1 MASVAAA
8 MLIHPVA
15 CGRPCMPDAS
25 GFEGRHDTFR
35 RPFERHRRSGS
46 AVPDRLAGALSRRLL
61 IPDLA
66 AGGGSGHGS
75 VAGAGQENRVGLP
88 AGDRAGDVRDILVLP
103 SGSQSRPPD
112 PRDLSRR
119 LVLVLVARLA
129 GQGPIIIGLDD
140 TIEAP
145 LGRAYQGAR
154 HLSRPGAFQP
164 WPFRQDQ
171 RAALAQLHAA
181 CPAAL
186 VAGHQGPAL
195 PDHPGPV
202 RTLRRQARPASQATH
217 RLGATGHASNPSLG
231 PQRAI
236 VFVADSSFGNHE
248 LAWRIGQRAT
258 LISRL
263 RLDANLFAPPPPRDP
278 NKRGRPRQKGPPLP
292 KLQTRLDDPD
302 ARWTSITLPRWYG
315 SSKEKTLQIISDTAL
330 WYRPGTPPKAIRWVL
345 VRDPEGERD
354 PQAFFCPDTNMEPA
368 KIIATFVRRWQV
380 EVTFQEL
387 RAHLGLE
394 TQRQWS
400 HAAIA
405 RTTPVLCGL
414 YSLVCLWA
422 TDVLSTNHLSYAAA
436 WYQKT
441 SVTFSDAIAAI
452 RCQTLAWKQFIALP
466 ATPGTKHN
474 SARQDKADAVRPLL
488 RSIMHKVEIRKRFS
502 KSLQEP
508 YASGA
513 TQQKRQAIR
522 QTYGVP

>member
-1 MASVAAA
+1 MTHFDDPSSAIGDPVPPFLIDWLEPFRGAFSSPTWRLVAVLV
-8 MLIHPVA
+8 M
-15 CGRPCMPDAS
+15 
-25 GFEGRHDTFR
+25 
-35 RPFERHRRSGS
+35 
-46 AVPDRLAGALSRRLL
+46 GAL
-61 IPDLA
+61 LA
-66 AGGGSGHGS
+66 PGKRTVSACLRVTGRAMCETFSSYHQ
-75 VAGAGQENRVGLP
+75 VLNR
-88 AGDRAGDVRDILVLP
+88 ARW
-103 SGSQSRPPD
+103 D

-140 TIEAP
+140 TIE
-145 LGRAYQGAR
+145 RRWGAR
-154 HLSRPGAFQP
+154 IKARGIYRDPVRSSHGHFVKTSGLRWLSFMLLVPLPWSPGI
-164 WPFRQDQ
+164 R
-171 RAALAQLHAA
+171 
-181 CPAAL
+181 
-186 VAGHQGPAL
+186 AL
-195 PDHPGPV
+195 PFLTILAPSERFAARQGRRHKQLTDWARQGMLQI
-202 RTLRRQARPASQATH
+202 LRWV
-217 RLGATGHASNPSLG
+217 

-236 VFVADSSFGNHE
+236 VFVADSSFGTHE

-354 PQAFFCPDTNMEPA
+354 PQAFFCTDTNMEPA

-452 RCQTLAWKQFIALP
+452 RCQLWLGNNLSRSPPHREPNIIPPDKIRRMQYALCF
-466 ATPGTKHN
+466 A
-474 SARQDKADAVRPLL
+474 A
-488 RSIMHKVEIRKRFS
+488 
-502 KSLQEP
+502 
-508 YASGA
+508 
-513 TQQKRQAIR
+513 
-522 QTYGVP
+522 